1 MKLLQKLASLR
12 HLAIVGSLAGAGT
25 GFLWSVLVTLFSL
38 DKMFDGTELIIS
50 LLVPGIISVLAW
62 KIGRIRLWIVG
73 LISYLTLLI
82 PLFGIGIGGGNILQM
97 TIAGTIGGVFWVVPI
112 ILSYFTRGLLQD
124 LDEVSLR
131 QSGRVR

>member
-1 MKLLQKLASLR
+1 
-12 HLAIVGSLAGAGT
+12 
-25 GFLWSVLVTLFSL
+25 
-38 DKMFDGTELIIS
+38 MFDGTELIIS

-82 PLFGIGIGGGNILQM
+82 PLFGVGIGGGNILQM
-97 TIAGTIGGVFWVVPI
+97 TIAGTIGGVFWVAPI

-124 LDEVSLR
+124 LDEASLR